1 MTGRD
6 DPLGAAAQHSRG
18 GAFIA
23 VKGVHR
29 PANAPPQV
37 SGLQAFRPRFRLE
50 LGKPREE
57 TYMSLA
63 STIGRRWLIVTGAVL
78 GAVLFALPAAT
89 PARAAE
95 APVKIGIIGTGRI
108 GGALARHWV
117 AKGHEVFV
125 SSRHPE
131 ELQSLV
137 KELGPRAHAGTPREA
152 AAFGSVV
159 VVSIPYAAMPQIG
172 EELSKEL
179 AGKVILDTSNP
190 VERRDGAMALDAQK
204 KGAGVA
210 TAELLHNKRVVRAFN
225 CVPAATLANDG
236 DHKPQ
241 RYAIPIGGDDPT
253 AIKIAERL
261 VKETG
266 FDPVLVGSL
275 AQTRQFDL
283 GQPLA
288 KGNLTAAEMHKQLGH

>member
-1 MTGRD
+1 MSFAT
-6 DPLGAAAQHSRG
+6 
-18 GAFIA
+18 AF
-23 VKGVHR
+23 
-29 PANAPPQV
+29 
-37 SGLQAFRPRFRLE
+37 
-50 LGKPREE
+50 
-57 TYMSLA
+57 
-63 STIGRRWLIVTGAVL
+63 GRRRLVVAGVVL
-78 GAVLFALPAAT
+78 GAVLSSLSTVT

-108 GGALARHWV
+108 GSALARHWV
-117 AKGHEVFV
+117 AAGHEVFV

-172 EELSKEL
+172 EDVGKEL

-190 VERRDGAMALDAQK
+190 SERRDGAMALEAQK
-204 KGAGVA
+204 KGAGMA
-210 TAELLHNKRVVRAFN
+210 TAEFLHNKRVVRAFN
-225 CVPAATLANDG
+225 CIPAATLANDG
-236 DHKPQ
+236 DHKPE
-241 RYAIPIGGDDPT
+241 RFAIPIGGDDPK
-253 AIKIAERL
+253 AIKIAEQL

-275 AQTRQFDL
+275 AETRQFDL

-288 KGNLTAAEMHKQLGH
+288 KGNLTAAEMRKQMGH